1 MPMSSPE
8 KNEVDDAALRARL
21 KKLQA
26 SLREREEIRRAEA
39 AERAPSPSG
48 SFGRSLSVGLTVF
61 SEFVAAILVG
71 SFIGWQLD
79 AWIGT
84 KPLLLVVFLGLGTA
98 AGFWNVYR
106 VVARQQAPPGDTDA
120 G

>member
-1 MPMSSPE
+1 MSSPD

-21 KKLQA
+21 DKLQA
-26 SLREREEIRRAEA
+26 ALREREDIRRAEA
-39 AERAPSPSG
+39 AERTPSQSG

-61 SEFVAAILVG
+61 SEFVAAIIVG

-79 AWIGT
+79 AWFGT

-106 VVARQQAPPGDTDA
+106 VVARQPPPSDTDA